1 MEGESKPPLFLIWSA
16 AGADTNF
23 IFTTI
28 RILLCISIM
37 FIVLDQSRKVWRY
50 LNSLLF
56 SPPRCLLPL
65 SDQKTLF
72 LDLDHTLIVS
82 LEEPPT
88 EKFAAGDQIML
99 RFMEET
105 LYVIKRPGVE
115 QLLRSAIASNYEIV
129 IFTAGTKLYASPV
142 IDWLDP
148 NREFISHRLYRD
160 ACTITIDGKCLKD
173 LSVTGRRLDRSV
185 VIDDSPTVYGKH
197 RENVIPVSPFHGDP
211 GDVEL
216 LNILWFFEFEK
227 QFKDLRLAV
236 KNY

>member
-1 MEGESKPPLFLIWSA
+1 MEGESKPPLFLIWPA
-16 AGADTNF
+16 AGADTNL
-23 IFTTI
+23 ISTTV

-37 FIVLDQSRKVWRY
+37 FIVFDLSRKVWRY

-56 SPPRCLLPL
+56 SPPRRLLPL
-65 SDQKTLF
+65 SDRKTLF

-88 EKFAAGDQIML
+88 EKFASGDQIML

-105 LYVIKRPGVE
+105 LYVLKRPGVE
-115 QLLRSAIASNYEIV
+115 QLLRSAVASNYEIV
-129 IFTAGTKLYASPV
+129 IFTAGTRLYASPV

-160 ACTITIDGKCLKD
+160 ACTFSIDGKCLKD

-197 RENVIPVSPFHGDP
+197 RQNVIPVSPFHGDP

-216 LNILWFFEFEK
+216 LKILWFFEFEK